1 MQAELNAEP
10 DAGQRLPIHIAG
22 INAVGEER
30 DNTRMCEGRRIAWLQ
45 DTPTERVWDRWSV
58 AALRPDK
65 PYVVWRDVVV
75 LDAENRAIA
84 IFNLTDHDL
93 QSDAEYQ
100 TLARLL
106 RRAATR

>member
-10 DAGQRLPIHIAG
+10 DAGQRLPIRIAG
-22 INAVGEER
+22 INAAGEEH
-30 DNTRMCEGRRIAWLQ
+30 DNARMCAGRRIAWLQ
-45 DTPTERVWDRWSV
+45 DTPAERVWHTWSV

-75 LDAENRAIA
+75 LDADNRAIA
-84 IFNLTDHDL
+84 VFNLTDHDL
-93 QSDAEYQ
+93 ESNAEYQ
-100 TLARLL
+100 ALARLL